1 LNYFGLVF
9 NSGRKVVRQ
18 HCFLGILKVVDT
30 TRKKKIKRKRILA
43 LSAFFVPAIAYADG
57 GGPLLLIINFYLF
70 TVGQVWILL
79 AEFLYLIRVWPGL
92 KKALVFKWTLFANL
106 ASTALGA
113 FLLPFLWA
121 AVFGLLASIPG
132 VSESDLGGVFWATG
146 TWILGDH
153 SPYPWLAMT
162 VSGVLFVLTYFV
174 TVLVEYRLLK
184 RFTKNQEAGVAQISI
199 KQCYLLNLIS
209 YSGLVVLFA
218 LGTQWG

>member
-1 LNYFGLVF
+1 M
-9 NSGRKVVRQ
+9 
-18 HCFLGILKVVDT
+18 
-30 TRKKKIKRKRILA
+30 
-43 LSAFFVPAIAYADG
+43 
-57 GGPLLLIINFYLF
+57 
-70 TVGQVWILL
+70 GQIWILL
-79 AEFLYLIRVWPGL
+79 AEFLYLKRIWPSL
-92 KKALVFKWTLFANL
+92 KKTLVFKWTLFANL
-106 ASTALGA
+106 ASTLLGA

-184 RFTKNQEAGVAQISI
+184 RFTKNQEVGVAEITL
-199 KQCYLLNLIS
+199 KQCYLLNIIS

-218 LGTQWG
+218 LGSQWG